1 MAKKTAPAQAP
12 TRGQGEPDRK
22 DAPEGYTVLARRYR
36 PQSFEEIVGQE
47 AVARALANALKSNRV
62 AHAYLFTG
70 ARGVGKTSTARILA
84 KCLNCANGPTPTPCN
99 ECDACKSIATGEDV
113 DVLEFDAASN
123 RGIDEIR
130 NIRNN
135 VQYRP
140 SRARFKIYIIDEV
153 HMLSTPAFNAL
164 LKTLE
169 EPPPHVK
176 FIFATTDVQK
186 IPVTIL
192 SRCQRFDL
200 GGINPALIK
209 EHLSKI
215 VAKEGLQ
222 ADDEALEM
230 ISRRAGGS
238 MRDAQSLLDQLLAFG
253 GDRLTA
259 DQVHQ
264 LLGTASDEHIRSLA
278 ETILAK
284 DPKQTLAGLDRAA
297 ARGFQMG
304 ELLEQLIAYWR
315 DLMVANVAGDEAPD
329 LNVPSSHRATL
340 VQQAKSQTLDT
351 IVAGLDV
358 LSATRARL
366 RDCAH
371 SRTLVEMA
379 LVRMSRLA
387 DLVPLAQVAQW
398 VAQLRADGG
407 AATRN
412 ATAGPGKVVSP
423 ETVTR
428 NTLRATAAAPSATP
442 PADGSLT
449 LTQETVS
456 AVWGEVLRLAGKMLA
471 SDLAYANLP
480 AIFGPNTLVLR
491 FPPEYNKP
499 QEHCQA
505 PSSVSRVE
513 AALKKLTGRN
523 WSLRIETAPLSAGT
537 VPASP
542 APSADARPRRNS
554 REDAEKEPLVKRALE
569 ALGAQFVKVDEG
581 FGAPVEAES
590 DKEPH
595 ENTAE
600 EEP

>member
-1 MAKKTAPAQAP
+1 MAKKTAPAQSS
-12 TRGQGEPDRK
+12 REPERK

-36 PQSFEEIVGQE
+36 PQTFEEIVGQE
-47 AVARALANALKSNRV
+47 AVARALVNALKSNRV

-84 KCLNCANGPTPTPCN
+84 KCLNCINGPTATPCN

-209 EHLSKI
+209 EHLVRI
-215 VAKEGLQ
+215 VSKEGLQ

-230 ISRRAGGS
+230 IARRAGGS

-264 LLGTASDEHIRSLA
+264 LLGTASDEHIRALA

-284 DPKQTLAGLDRAA
+284 DPKQTLEGLDRAA

-315 DLMVANVAGDEAPD
+315 DLMIANVAGDEARD
-329 LNVPSSHRATL
+329 LNVPGSHRATL
-340 VQQAKSQTLDT
+340 VQQARGQTLDT
-351 IVAGLDV
+351 IIAGLDV

-371 SRTLVEMA
+371 ARTLVEVA

-387 DLVPLAQVAQW
+387 DLVPIAQVAQW
-398 VAQLRADGG
+398 VGQLRADGG
-407 AATRN
+407 AGRN
-412 ATAGPGKVVSP
+412 AAAGAGKTVSP

-428 NTLRATAAAPSATP
+428 TTLRATAAAPSATP
-442 PADGSLT
+442 PPDGSLT
-449 LTQETVS
+449 LTPETMP
-456 AVWGEVLRLAGKMLA
+456 AVWAEVLQLAGKMLA
-471 SDLAYANLP
+471 SDLNYANVP
-480 AIFGPNTLVLR
+480 AIFGPNTLVIR
-491 FPPEYNKP
+491 FPAEYNKA

-513 AALKKLTGRN
+513 AALKKLTGRS
-523 WSLRIETAPLSAGT
+523 WSLRIETAPLPTGG
-537 VPASP
+537 VPAAP
-542 APSADARPRRNS
+542 APSAEARPRRNS

-581 FGAPVEAES
+581 FGAPVEE
-590 DKEPH
+590 EPGS
-595 ENTAE
+595 EARATQREDTPE